1 MQPFFQTFSA
11 IHQSDPVSKALLWNT
26 SLFATLFSN
35 LLRYSS
41 VGSCFKSSALEHI
54 PFCNPFSNFLRHSS
68 AGFFLKNLLR
78 NSSLLAALGSSF
90 AVQYGRISSQNRCCD
105 FRFQKAFPIL
115 PIIGQKGN
123 VILKSVISK
132 QLILSLIL
140 ILKFPNIIVSKFNR
154 SLTRKKII
162 TTKQNKN
169 IAINFLDRQIL

>member
-26 SLFATLFSN
+26 FLFATL
-35 LLRYSS
+35 
-41 VGSCFKSSALEHI
+41 
-54 PFCNPFSNFLRHSS
+54 FSNFLRHSS

-115 PIIGQKGN
+115 PIISQKGN

>member
-1 MQPFFQTFSA
+1 MQPFFQTFSV
-11 IHQSDPVSKALLWNT
+11 IHQSDPVSKVLLWNT
-26 SLFATLFSN
+26 SLFATLF
-35 LLRYSS
+35 L
-41 VGSCFKSSALEHI
+41 
-54 PFCNPFSNFLRHSS
+54 NFLRHSS

-105 FRFQKAFPIL
+105 FHFQKAFPIL